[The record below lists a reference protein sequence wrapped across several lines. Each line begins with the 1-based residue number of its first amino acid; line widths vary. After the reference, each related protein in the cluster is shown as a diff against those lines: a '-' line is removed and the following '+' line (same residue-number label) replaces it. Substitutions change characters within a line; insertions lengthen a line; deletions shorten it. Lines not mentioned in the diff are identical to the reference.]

1 MNMKKQVY
9 ITEEEHEKCQKVAD
23 AFVELYELE
32 DVVLLDAGE
41 YGFVKLQDYTK
52 RNGFENV
59 VTYTDS
65 KTMFDDL
72 WHTWL
77 DAKMYLIA
85 KDSTVI
91 ERVYTE
97 VYNRLIQ
104 EQKDEIMAKKDEFAD
119 RAGID

>member
-1 MNMKKQVY
+1 MNKQVY
-9 ITEEEHEKCQKVAD
+9 ITEEERDKCKKVAD

-32 DVVLLDAGE
+32 DVVVLDAGE

-52 RNGFENV
+52 RNGFDNV

-72 WHTWL
+72 WRTWF
-77 DAKMYLIA
+77 DVKMYLIA

-91 ERVYTE
+91 EKVYKE

-104 EQKDEIMAKKDEFAD
+104 GQKDEIMAKKDEFAKK
-119 RAGID
+119 AGIE

>member
-1 MNMKKQVY
+1 MKKQVY
-9 ITEEEHEKCQKVAD
+9 ITEAEHEKCKNVAD
-23 AFVELYELE
+23 AFAELYELE
-32 DVVLLDAGE
+32 DVVVLDAGK

-72 WHTWL
+72 WNTWL

-85 KDSTVI
+85 RDSNVI
-91 ERVYTE
+91 EKVYTE

-104 EQKDEIMAKKDEFAD
+104 EQKDEVMAKKDEFAK
-119 RAGID
+119 RAELN